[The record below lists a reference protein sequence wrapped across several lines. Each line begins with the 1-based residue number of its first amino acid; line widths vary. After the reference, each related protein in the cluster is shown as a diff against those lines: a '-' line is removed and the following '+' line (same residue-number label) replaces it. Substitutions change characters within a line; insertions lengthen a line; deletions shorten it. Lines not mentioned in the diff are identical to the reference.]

1 MVDVPGVTGPVATLE
16 TEFETDLL
24 EFDRA
29 IRFLDPKNWPGCSSF
44 WCAMDDRG
52 LQPSGVRRYHE
63 QVSIDCDHKD
73 AAWTIEAEL
82 DFKFRRLQAPHVAIT
97 EYELSDGGLPQRDV
111 LVDEGSLVVRELAPK
126 HLRVTTTK
134 RVMFNHAFSGEA
146 LALIM
151 CALGYAYIVEDLVFT
166 CARGGAEGTPFPE
179 HRGAAGKPGAS
190 TVGPVIAQTATAL
203 KACIDDCAD
212 AAQSSARRIEE
223 GSYTADSLVQ
233 DMATT
238 WVRMLREGATGL
250 EAGIRSA
257 QAAAARSRSRE
268 PPPD

>member
-1 MVDVPGVTGPVATLE
+1 ME
-16 TEFETDLL
+16 
-24 EFDRA
+24 
-29 IRFLDPKNWPGCSSF
+29 
-44 WCAMDDRG
+44 DRG

-73 AAWTIEAEL
+73 AVWTLEAEL

-151 CALGYAYIVEDLVFT
+151 CALGYAYVVEDLVFT
-166 CARGGAEGTPFPE
+166 CGRSGAEGTPFPD
-179 HRGAAGKPGAS
+179 HRGATGKPGAP
-190 TVGPVIAQTATAL
+190 TVGPVVAQAATAL
-203 KACIDDCAD
+203 KACIDDYAD
-212 AAQSSARRIEE
+212 AAQASAQRIEE

-233 DMATT
+233 DMATM
-238 WVRMLREGATGL
+238 WVRMLREGAAGL
-250 EAGIRSA
+250 EAGIRGA